1 MGAGKSMTPDERAK
15 ELSRIRNGMIRKSYY
30 LMHRRP
36 LEPQRKAEV
45 MLEHFQWIVE
55 LEKRGQIVFS
65 GALFDREGVQGEGLT
80 LLRARDWDEA
90 ERLAE
95 TDPFVMAG
103 GRLVQYRSVGNRRRQ
118 PHRVD
123 QPFRSTH
130 ASRLTGFRLQ
140 NAG

>member
-103 GRLVQYRSVGNRRRQ
+103 AVSFSIDRWVIGGGSLTVSISLSDQRMQ
-118 PHRVD
+118 VD
-123 QPFRSTH
+123 
-130 ASRLTGFRLQ
+130 
-140 NAG
+140 

>member
-1 MGAGKSMTPDERAK
+1 MGAGKSMTPDERAR
-15 ELSRIRNGMIRKSYY
+15 ELSRIRNGMIRKCYY

-103 GRLVQYRSVGNRRRQ
+103 AVSFSIDRWVIGGGSLTVSISLSDQRMQ
-118 PHRVD
+118 VD
-123 QPFRSTH
+123 
-130 ASRLTGFRLQ
+130 
-140 NAG
+140 